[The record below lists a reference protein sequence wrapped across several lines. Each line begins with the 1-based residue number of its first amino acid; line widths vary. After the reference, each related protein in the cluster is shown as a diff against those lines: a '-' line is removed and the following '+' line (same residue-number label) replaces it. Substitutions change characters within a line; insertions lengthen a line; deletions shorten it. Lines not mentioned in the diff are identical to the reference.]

1 MTIPFYI
8 IAIFVL
14 VTLSAF
20 FSSSEM
26 SFSSA
31 NRMRLEAVAE
41 TGSRSAKTALKIIE
55 NFDNTL
61 SAILIGNNL
70 VNIGMSS
77 IASVVMIL
85 IVGNDSMTWLATIVI
100 TIFVIIFGETMPKII
115 AKKNA
120 NRLAISFALPVRL
133 LTIILRPVI
142 WVIVGLVKL
151 ITLPIKGSKGR
162 TNEEAVEELQ
172 SIIETA
178 ENEDVLDEDRSE
190 LLQAALDF
198 NDVSASEAMTARV
211 DVIAIDVDDNWDDIL
226 ETIEAS
232 GYSRLPVYE
241 DSLDNVIGFLYLNH
255 FLKAMTDTER
265 PDIRSLL
272 IEPLYVYKTMKM
284 PRVLEELK
292 HARTHLA
299 VVADEYGGTL
309 GVISMEDVL
318 EQIVGEIWDETDEV
332 EEDIVEKADGE
343 YELDGATPVA
353 EFLELVDI
361 PEYTFHFESETVG
374 GWCIEMLE
382 RFPKAGAH
390 FEYKKLSVTVLE
402 VDGLRVERVFVK
414 EIPETPA
421 EEE

>member
-1 MTIPFYI
+1 MIPVYI
-8 IAIFVL
+8 AAILVL
-14 VTLSAF
+14 VALSAF

-31 NRMRLEAVAE
+31 NRMRLESMADD
-41 TGSRSAKTALKIIE
+41 GSRSAKTALRIIE

-77 IASVVMIL
+77 LASVLMIL

-120 NRLAISFALPVRL
+120 NRLALRFALPIRL
-133 LTIILRPVI
+133 LTIVLRPVI
-142 WVIVGLVKL
+142 WVVVSLVKL
-151 ITLPIKGSKGR
+151 ITLPIKNVEEK

-178 ENEDVLDEDRSE
+178 EDEDVLDEERSE

-211 DVIAIDVDDNWDDIL
+211 DMVAIDIEDEWEDIL
-226 ETIEAS
+226 EVIQSST
-232 GYSRLPVYE
+232 YSRLPVYT
-241 DSLDNVIGFLYLNH
+241 DSLDNIIGFLYLNH
-255 FLKAMTDTER
+255 FLKAMTEVER
-265 PDIRSLL
+265 PDIRMLL

-284 PRVLEELK
+284 PQVLAELK
-292 HARTHLA
+292 RAKKHLA
-299 VVADEYGGTL
+299 VVTDEYGGTL

-318 EQIVGEIWDETDEV
+318 EQIVGEIWDETDEI
-332 EEDIVEKADGE
+332 EEEIVEKADGQ
-343 YELDGATPVA
+343 YELDGTTPIA

-361 PEYTFHFESETVG
+361 QEESFTFESETVG
-374 GWCIEMLE
+374 GWCIEMFG
-382 RFPKAGAH
+382 RFPRAGDN
-390 FEYKKLSVTVLE
+390 FKYRQLSVTVLE
-402 VDGLRVERVFVK
+402 ADNLRVERVFVK
-414 EIPETPA
+414 SEPQDA
-421 EEE
+421 DK